1 MKHVL
6 FIATGGTLACRQS
19 ENGLIPALTGED
31 LLTFL
36 PGISTLCTVAIENLF
51 SIDST
56 DVTTAHRTQMA
67 ELIFKEY
74 ANYDGFI
81 ISHGTDT
88 LSHTAALLYH
98 MLRNIDK
105 PVLLTGAQKPIGVP
119 NSDAERNL
127 LDTFRVIAS
136 GYHGVAAVVH
146 GRIIRGNHLVK
157 VDCEDMDPFRSINA
171 PLEGTIDL
179 DGTVHLYP
187 KASVSGTFK
196 LVPVKDT
203 SIFVLK
209 LIPGLNPD
217 IFSML
222 SAYSHVI
229 IEGYGSGGIP
239 VYLENGLKTLIEQ
252 GTQVYITTECLS
264 GSVDLTKYAVG
275 CRAAS
280 LGAISL
286 GSHTIADTVASILCG
301 TLTDET

>member
-36 PGISTLCTVAIENLF
+36 PELSTLCTITIENLF

-56 DVTTAHRTQMA
+56 DVTTAHRVQMA
-67 ELIFKEY
+67 ELIFREY

-98 MLRNIDK
+98 MLRGIDK

-119 NSDAERNL
+119 DSDAERNL
-127 LDTFRVIAS
+127 LDTFRVIAA
-136 GYHGVAAVVH
+136 GYRGVAAVVH

-171 PLEGTIDL
+171 PVEGTIAP
-179 DGTVHLYP
+179 DGTVHLCP
-187 KASVSGTFK
+187 QTPVSRPFE
-196 LVPVKDT
+196 LIPVKDT
-203 SIFVLK
+203 RIFVLR
-209 LIPGLNPD
+209 LIPGLDPAV
-217 IFSML
+217 FSML
-222 SAYSHVI
+222 SGYQHVI

-239 VYLENGLKTLIEQ
+239 VYLETGLKALIEQ
-252 GTQVYITTECLS
+252 GTNVYITTECLS

-275 CRAAS
+275 CRAAA
-280 LGAISL
+280 LGAVSL

-301 TLTDET
+301 TLTDEP